1 MVKYTVKT
9 YSGGRASSS
18 KVAAS
23 RKLVTKA
30 AQLLRSRNA
39 TAPRAPLSTRGYY
52 GSYDRRGRDELKYI
66 DTTSTGTVN
75 GTGSL
80 TLLNGIAQG
89 QDINQRIGRKVNLKS
104 IFFRLDLYPATT
116 ASSPTGDIVRILVIY
131 DCQTNSSAPGIGNIL
146 VSPQYLAPMNL
157 DYRDRFKILIDKHV
171 TMPANVYTTGAL
183 TSGEGMPKICKVW
196 KRLNMD
202 EVFNGTAATIGSIA
216 TGSIYLLLLALG
228 TNVTT
233 ANMWCRIRYTD
244 S

>member
-9 YSGGRASSS
+9 YSGGRANSS

-39 TAPRAPLSTRGYY
+39 TAPRAPLRTGGYY
-52 GSYDRRGRDELKYI
+52 GSYLRRGRDELKYI

-89 QDINQRIGRKVNLKS
+89 QDITQRIGRKAILKS
-104 IFFRLDLYPATT
+104 IYFRLDLYPSTT
-116 ASSPTGDIVRILVIY
+116 ASSPTGDIVRVLVVY
-131 DCQTNSSAPGIGNIL
+131 DCQTNSSAPGLGNIL
-146 VSPQYLAPMNL
+146 ISPQYLSPMNL

-171 TMPANVYTTGAL
+171 TMPANVYTTGNISA
-183 TSGEGMPKICKVW
+183 GEGQPKIVKVF

-202 EVFNGTAATIGSIA
+202 QVFSGTANTIGSIA
-216 TGSIYLLLLALG
+216 TGSIYLVLLALG

-233 ANMWCRIRYTD
+233 ANMWCRIRFTD